1 MIRIAL
7 MCLSVPGLILGL
19 GPRLTAR
26 GQPPRQTNPP
36 EVKKT
41 TDAILGKWA
50 GQMTAKIP
58 GAPPE
63 TFAWT
68 MDCKPVAFSA
78 GASCSNEGKASIGPM
93 SESCLLAYD
102 PEGKA
107 VHYMCVTSMGE
118 IHDHKGRWTDDKTI
132 EFEPLRGGMT
142 GKLVTE
148 TNRWFFPEP
157 GTLSKT
163 SVVTMPDGTSMT
175 FEFKGK
181 RQ

>member
-1 MIRIAL
+1 MVKTTSMFLAV
-7 MCLSVPGLILGL
+7 SGLILGL
-19 GPRLTAR
+19 GAQNAEGRA
-26 GQPPRQTNPP
+26 GQQPAPP

-41 TDAILGKWA
+41 TESIVGKWS
-50 GQMTAKIP
+50 GQMTAKVG

-63 TFAWT
+63 SFNWT
-68 MDCKPVAFSA
+68 MDCKAVAFGA
-78 GASCSNEGKASIGPM
+78 GASCNNEGKASIGPM
-93 SESCLLAYD
+93 SESCLFAYD

-118 IHDHKGRWTDDKTI
+118 VHDHKGQWKNDKTI
-132 EFEPLRGGMT
+132 EFEPLRAGMM

-157 GTLSKT
+157 GAISKT
-163 SVVTMPDGTSMT
+163 SIVTMPDGASMT
-175 FEFKGK
+175 FEFNGK